1 MPTAATPSPATI
13 WLVVPEAV
21 AEMPTDL
28 PRFVPTLTEV
38 VEEGEPLVAP
48 APSVAF
54 APARPQFDDNVR
66 LHDDIAEQIAHRVL
80 QRVDAALE
88 DRLAATI
95 RAAVERHTEALLP
108 TLREE
113 IVAAVQDTVAQA
125 LAEEFIPP
133 EPALPR

>member
-1 MPTAATPSPATI
+1 MPN
-13 WLVVPEAV
+13 
-21 AEMPTDL
+21 DL

-38 VEEGEPLVAP
+38 VEVGSPLAAP
-48 APSVAF
+48 ASSVAF
-54 APARPQFDDNVR
+54 APARLQLDDNVR

-133 EPALPR
+133 EPARPR